1 MVATVDPINIV
12 IADEYRFVRESL
24 KMVLDREKNIQV
36 VGEATN
42 SNEIADVTGTLKPNV
57 ILLSILMFDTDV
69 DCGISNIREKSQ
81 DTKILMLSYDID
93 EDLIFRALK
102 NGAKGYISYDTS
114 VSSLAK
120 AINAVNRGELWVER
134 KLISRFFEGQADA
147 GESGSK
153 EKNRAHVNGLTA
165 REYEVLNCLAKGA
178 TNKEL
183 AEELFISEKTVKSH
197 LNSIFRKLNVSRRLE
212 AILYAIKKG
221 LV

>member
-1 MVATVDPINIV
+1 MIKSADTINIV
-12 IADEYRFVRESL
+12 IADGHRFMRESL
-24 KMVLDREKNIQV
+24 KIVLNEEKNIQI

-42 SNEIADVTGTLKPNV
+42 CNEIVSAIDTLKPDI
-57 ILLSILMFDTDV
+57 ILLSVLIFETDV
-69 DCGISNIREKSQ
+69 DYGISSIREKSQ

-93 EDLIFRALK
+93 DELIFQALK
-102 NGAKGYISYDTS
+102 NGAKGYLSYDTS

-134 KLISRFFEGQADA
+134 KLISRFFEEQADA
-147 GESGSK
+147 GESGSNGK
-153 EKNRAHVNGLTA
+153 KSPPVNGLTA
-165 REYEVLNCLAKGA
+165 REQEVLGCLAKGA

-212 AILYAIKKG
+212 AILYAVKKG